1 MTIPMQR
8 RLADIADSSPDRIAV
23 VGFDVATTEQT
34 LTWREL
40 AGASARL
47 ADSLRAGM
55 SGHARPGVV
64 AVPAAN
70 TIDSIVR
77 IVAVLCAGLPLLP
90 VNPAAKPHERARLFE
105 FVARHH
111 GAVFLLDDEGLR
123 IERDT
128 ATDTDTTAGRP
139 RIGYLLPTGGSS
151 GVPKLAIRPG
161 PLVYDARHVP
171 SPLRRKAGWR
181 PGQRQLILGPLY
193 HAAPFMTLLDALLDE
208 NTVIVPPY
216 FLPAWAVRLVERYSA
231 QWIQLTP
238 AHMRSIALQAEP
250 EPAAFASVRT
260 VLHTAAPCDSL
271 TKRTWLDL
279 VGPEHLYEMYGS
291 TEGIGATLVRGDEWL
306 RRPGT
311 VGRGLFTQ
319 VRIFGEDGSRL
330 GPCEVGKVFMRAP
343 QASSRSTYLGGTL
356 LETTM
361 DGFASVGDYGWLDAE
376 GYLFLAPRRHDMIN
390 VGGENVYP
398 NEVESQLLEHP
409 GVLDAMAAAVPHD
422 TLGSTVGAFVVRA
435 PKATTTTGELVVHCR
450 SRLANYKVPTHVEFV
465 DSIPRTAAGKIQR
478 WRTAT
483 NQTPH

>member
-1 MTIPMQR
+1 MSIPIQR
-8 RLADIADSSPDRIAV
+8 RLADIAGESPDRTAV
-23 VGFDVATTEQT
+23 VGFDVTTAEQT

-40 AGASARL
+40 ADSSARL
-47 ADSLRAGM
+47 ADSLRTET
-55 SGHARPGVV
+55 SRRPGVV

-70 TIDSIVR
+70 TLDSIVR

-90 VNPAAKPHERARLFE
+90 VNPAAKPHERQRLFD

-111 GAVFLLDDEGLR
+111 GAVFMLDDNGMR
-123 IERDT
+123 VERD
-128 ATDTDTTAGRP
+128 AESSIGRSS
-139 RIGYLLPTGGSS
+139 IAYLLPTGGSS

-161 PLVYDARHVP
+161 PLHYDPRHVP
-171 SPLRRKAGWR
+171 SPLRRQAGWR
-181 PGQRQLILGPLY
+181 PRQRQLILGPLH
-193 HAAPFMTLLDALLDE
+193 HAAPFMTLLDALLDD

-216 FLPAWAVRLVERYSA
+216 FLPAWAVRLVEHYSA

-250 EPAAFASVRT
+250 EPAAFTSVRT

-279 VGPEHLYEMYGS
+279 VGPKHLYEMYGS

-306 RRPGT
+306 RKPGT

-319 VRIFGEDGSRL
+319 VRILGEDGTRL
-330 GPCEVGKVFMRAP
+330 GPGEVGKVFMRAP
-343 QASSRSTYLGGTL
+343 QASARNTYLGGAL

-361 DGFASVGDYGWLDAE
+361 DGFASVGDYGRLDEE

-398 NEVESQLLEHP
+398 NEIESQLLEHP

-435 PKATTTTGELVVHCR
+435 PKSTTTTGELVAHCR
-450 SRLANYKVPTHVEFV
+450 GRLANYKVPTHVEFV
-465 DSIPRTAAGKIQR
+465 DRIPRTAAGKIQR
-478 WRTAT
+478 WRTTETA
-483 NQTPH
+483 